1 MTGLYLSAET
11 LNPYIEG
18 VITEFL
24 NKTLTADDAYLFAS
38 AMLAETPMAAGHL
51 LQQAT
56 FYLEIQA
63 LGAIPFMIFTST
75 IFVLR
80 VEGKAN
86 FAMMFN
92 LTALLVNIGLDFI
105 LVNLLHGNMI
115 GAAMATVTAQ
125 SVAA

>member
-1 MTGLYLSAET
+1 MSAD
-11 LNPYIEG
+11 N
-18 VITEFL
+18 
-24 NKTLTADDAYLFAS
+24 AYLFAS

-56 FYLEIQA
+56 FYLQIQA

-92 LTALLVNIGLDFI
+92 LTALIVNIGLDFI
-105 LVNLLHGNMI
+105 LVNLLHGNMV
-115 GAAMATVTAQ
+115 GAVIATVTAQ